1 MSTLTLAFP
10 TPRLVSADLLKLR
23 KRRGLIVVTG
33 LITIA
38 VVVVAYTVSELQ
50 HVSNSAEYGSVGGVV
65 NLGHAT
71 GFLVLDVGVA
81 AVIVA
86 ATAAVGDLE
95 ALVYRDLVVTGRSRL
110 ALYLSRIPAGLLF
123 LLPFV
128 VAAYAIAAVMSVA
141 FAGHSPA
148 PSASLLA
155 LTGAWVLLQATFS
168 YVIAFGLACLMG
180 SRSYTIGILLAW
192 QLIFTPIILQSSS
205 IGVVREFIP
214 GAALGHFA
222 PAGLG
227 KSAQKTIPNVP
238 MSTAAVAAVLLTWA
252 VVTLAAGARRDT
264 TRDA

>member
-1 MSTLTLAFP
+1 MSTLTLALP

-33 LITIA
+33 LITIGVA
-38 VVVVAYTVSELQ
+38 VLAYTISELQ
-50 HVSNSAEYGSVGGVV
+50 HLSNSAKYGSVGGIV

-71 GFLVLDVGVA
+71 GFLLSMFGFVA
-81 AVIVA
+81 AIVA
-86 ATAAVGDLE
+86 ATAAVGDLA

-128 VAAYAIAAVMSVA
+128 VAAYAIVAVMSVA
-141 FAGHSPA
+141 LAGRNPT
-148 PSASLLA
+148 PSASLLS
-155 LTGAWVLLQATFS
+155 LTGAWVLLQATFYYLS
-168 YVIAFGLACLMG
+168 AFGLACLIG
-180 SRSYTIGILLAW
+180 SRSYAIVILLAW
-192 QLIFTPIILQSSS
+192 QLVFTPIIVQSSS

>member
-1 MSTLTLAFP
+1 MSTLTLAVP

-23 KRRGLIVVTG
+23 KRRGLIAATG

-38 VVVVAYTVSELQ
+38 VVVVAYTISELQ
-50 HVSNSAEYGSVGGVV
+50 HVSNSAKYGPVGGVV

-71 GFLVLDVGVA
+71 GFLLPMVGVA
-81 AVIVA
+81 AAIVA
-86 ATAAVGDLE
+86 ATAAVGDLG

-110 ALYLSRIPAGLLF
+110 ALYLSRLPAGLLF

-128 VAAYAIAAVMSVA
+128 VVAYAVVAVMSVG
-141 FAGHSPA
+141 FAGHNPA

-155 LTGAWVLLQATFS
+155 LTGAWVLLQATF
-168 YVIAFGLACLMG
+168 YFVVAFGLACLIG

-192 QLIFTPIILQSSS
+192 QLVFTPIIVQASS

-214 GAALGHFA
+214 DAALGHFA

-227 KSAQKTIPNVP
+227 KSAQKMVPDVP
-238 MSTAAVAAVLLTWA
+238 MSTAAVAAVLLTW
-252 VVTLAAGARRDT
+252 VVVVLGAGARRDT